1 MNIIFDFDGVILNSH
16 KIKTSAFYYIFKVYG
31 EKNANKA
38 KKIHLQ
44 YIGKS
49 RYFKFKFIFKNI
61 LKKKLTEKEQ
71 VILDK
76 KFEKFIRKKI
86 KIIQPSNFLINF
98 LKKKQNKV
106 NFYISTAT
114 PQKKIIQIL
123 KEKNLLKYFKRVYG
137 SPATKK
143 EHIRKIQKNKRI
155 TIFIGDSYEDFKA
168 AYSCKI
174 NFILKINSENLL
186 IRKKN
191 IFNTISSF
199 KYLEKKIQL
208 IKKL

>member
-16 KIKTSAFYYIFKVYG
+16 KIKTSAFYYIFKMYG
-31 EKNANKA
+31 ERNANKA

-86 KIIQPSNFLINF
+86 KMIQPSNFLINF
-98 LKKKQNKV
+98 LKKNKNNV

-114 PQKKIIQIL
+114 PQKKIIQTL
-123 KEKNLLKYFKRVYG
+123 KEKNLLKYFKKVYG
-137 SPATKK
+137 SPTTKK
-143 EHIRKIQKNKRI
+143 EHLRKIQKNRRM

-174 NFILKINSENLL
+174 NFILKFCAANL
-186 IRKKN
+186 IGKR
-191 IFNTISSF
+191 F
-199 KYLEKKIQL
+199 
-208 IKKL
+208 